1 MFEAFSS
8 GYYLGRLY
16 VEPTAGERAAI
27 NSRHHERVNE
37 QLYTGDDDAIVR
49 TDLPLVMK
57 LGSSHLAVDG
67 EDDVPER
74 TLAVPE
80 DVLESASVDNPPSLE
95 EVLLAKR
102 EHAARLLDIGA
113 V

>member
-16 VEPTAGERAAI
+16 VEPAAGERAAI
-27 NSRHHERVNE
+27 NRAHHRRVNE
-37 QLYTGDDDAIVR
+37 QLYTTDEGISR

-57 LGSSHLAVDG
+57 LGEAHLAVDG

-80 DVLESASVDNPPSLE
+80 RLLERLDVPNPPTLE

-102 EHAARLLDIGA
+102 EHARRLLDIGA

>member
-16 VEPTAGERAAI
+16 VEPTAGDRAAI

-37 QLYTGDDDAIVR
+37 QLYASDEGVSR

-57 LGSSHLAVDG
+57 VGAAHLPVHG
-67 EDDVPER
+67 EDDVPEH

-80 DVLESASVDNPPSLE
+80 AVLEDANVGNPPSLE

-102 EHAARLLDIGA
+102 DHAARLFDIGA

>member
-16 VEPTAGERAAI
+16 VEPAPGDRAAI
-27 NSRHHERVNE
+27 NREHHEQVNE
-37 QLYTGDDDAIVR
+37 QLYTTDEGLSR

-57 LGSSHLAVDG
+57 LGEAHLAVDG

-74 TLAVPE
+74 TLAVPA
-80 DVLESASVDNPPSLE
+80 DLLESLDVGNPPTLE

-102 EHAARLLDIGA
+102 EHAARLRDIGA

>member
-16 VEPTAGERAAI
+16 VEPAPGEHAAI
-27 NSRHHERVNE
+27 NRDQHELVNE
-37 QLYTGDDDAIVR
+37 QLYTTDEGVSR

-57 LGSSHLAVDG
+57 LGAAHLTVHG

-80 DVLESASVDNPPSLE
+80 HILEGLDVQNPPTLK

-102 EHAARLLDIGA
+102 AHAARLLDMGA

>member
-16 VEPTAGERAAI
+16 VEPADTDRAAM
-27 NSRHHERVNE
+27 NRAQHERVNE
-37 QLYTGDDDAIVR
+37 QLYATDDGLSR

-57 LGSSHLAVDG
+57 LGEAHLAVDG
-67 EDDVPER
+67 EENVPQR
-74 TLAVPE
+74 TLAVPADLLE
-80 DVLESASVDNPPSLE
+80 DLSVDNPPTLA

-102 EHAARLLDIGA
+102 DHAARLLDIGA

>member
-16 VEPTAGERAAI
+16 VQPAAGDRAAM
-27 NSRHHERVNE
+27 NGDQHEQVNE
-37 QLYTGDDDAIVR
+37 QLYTTEEGLSR

-57 LGSSHLAVDG
+57 LEDAHLTVHG
-67 EDDVPER
+67 EDDLPGR

-80 DVLESASVDNPPSLE
+80 AVLEDLSVENPPELT

-102 EHAARLLDIGA
+102 DHARRLVDIGA

>member
-16 VEPTAGERAAI
+16 VEPAPGERAAI
-27 NSRHHERVNE
+27 NRDQHELVNE
-37 QLYTGDDDAIVR
+37 QLYTTDEGVSR

-57 LGSSHLAVDG
+57 LGPAHLTVHG
-67 EDDVPER
+67 EDQVPER

-80 DVLESASVDNPPSLE
+80 RVLEDLDMSNPPTLR

-102 EHAARLLDIGA
+102 DHAARLLDMGA